1 MGYNIL
7 KSDGTLFFTLEDGQ
21 INDLNTSLTFI
32 GKNFINYGKI
42 QNENFLHLLENFSS
56 TTAPVQPVTGQLWF
70 DKSTNSVRLRVYNG
84 SAWHL
89 VPNIIIGSAA
99 SEQQVGDFWFD
110 TSSNRLKIKTSSDY
124 IAISDGGAALTADRL
139 AASVSIN
146 GVNFNGTQSITVSAT
161 TENQLIRGSYL
172 TGNSFNGSESTTWSV
187 DVGTVTSPTGGK
199 VVARDENGDIYA
211 RNILLTGE
219 LTAKGNVTAFGA
231 DLAEKYIA
239 DTPYE
244 VGTVVTVGGIAEITA
259 CKTGDFVI
267 GVISESPA
275 YIMNVNLTGGA
286 LVALKGRVP
295 VKVTG
300 SVKKGQQLVAGPNGT
315 AVVSDGI
322 TRTFAVSLTDELNG
336 IVEAI
341 IL

>member
-56 TTAPVQPVTGQLWF
+56 TSAPVQPVTGQLWF

-84 SAWHL
+84 TSWHL
-89 VPNIIIGSAA
+89 VPNIIIGSSA
-99 SEQQVGDFWFD
+99 SGQQIGDFWFD
-110 TSSNRLKIKTSSDY
+110 TNSNRLKIKTSSDY
-124 IAISDGGAALTADRL
+124 IAVGDGGAAATAGSL
-139 AASVSIN
+139 AESVTIN
-146 GVNFNGTQSITVSAT
+146 GVAFDGSQNITVTST
-161 TENQLIRGSYL
+161 LTNRLIRGSYL
-172 TGNSFNGSESTTWSV
+172 TGSSFNGSTSTTWAV

-211 RNILLTGE
+211 RNANLTGE
-219 LTAKGNVTAFGA
+219 LTAMGNVTAFGA

-239 DTPYE
+239 DTLYE

-259 CKTGDFVI
+259 CNTGDFAI
-267 GVISESPA
+267 GVISDAPA
-275 YIMNVNLTGGA
+275 YTMNVGLTGGT

-295 VKVTG
+295 VNVTG
-300 SVKKGQQLVAGPNGT
+300 SVKKGQQLIAGPNGT
-315 AVVSDGI
+315 AIVTDGI
-322 TRTFAVSLTDELNG
+322 MRTFAVSLTDDLNG
-336 IVEAI
+336 VVEAI